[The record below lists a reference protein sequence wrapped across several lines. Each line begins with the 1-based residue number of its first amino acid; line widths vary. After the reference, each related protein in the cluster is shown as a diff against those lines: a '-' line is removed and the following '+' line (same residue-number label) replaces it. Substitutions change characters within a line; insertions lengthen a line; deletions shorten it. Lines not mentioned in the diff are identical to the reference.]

1 MNFKK
6 KYGWHIYLAATFIL
20 FGIMLSIQ
28 TQTQNRLASELAYQS
43 TADLTIMLK
52 NLSDKRHLLNAEITE
67 AEQRLEEYQQDYADD
82 TRMIEYVN
90 NEIKR
95 LDILTG
101 QASVAGPGIKIIL
114 QKENLLYSDVVG
126 LINELW
132 NSGAEAVAINNI
144 RIIDTTAIGF
154 LDALNTTYLTCDKEI
169 LEAPYTIT
177 AIGNSNI
184 LEKGLTMPGG
194 IVDNLEFFKIY
205 PEITIEEEILI
216 PALAEKKVLRYAAVP
231 AKEEQNT

>member
-6 KYGWHIYLAATFIL
+6 KYGWQIYLAATFIL

-101 QASVAGPGIKIIL
+101 QASVAGPG
-114 QKENLLYSDVVG
+114 Q
-126 LINELW
+126 
-132 NSGAEAVAINNI
+132 
-144 RIIDTTAIGF
+144 
-154 LDALNTTYLTCDKEI
+154 
-169 LEAPYTIT
+169 
-177 AIGNSNI
+177 
-184 LEKGLTMPGG
+184 
-194 IVDNLEFFKIY
+194 
-205 PEITIEEEILI
+205 
-216 PALAEKKVLRYAAVP
+216 
-231 AKEEQNT
+231 Q